1 MSSARVRMATRLRHV
16 HWGSTLQVV
25 KTGLASGLSWGLA
38 KIVLDS
44 SRPYFAPLAAILSV
58 QVTVKESVSRG
69 LQRVIG
75 VVAGI
80 LVALLAV
87 HVMGTSAW
95 SIGILVFV
103 SMAIATQLKLG
114 AQGIPQVAISA
125 LLVMTIGSSVPGY
138 AVARILDT
146 LLGALVAIVVNA
158 LVIPP
163 DFTGI
168 AETALDEL
176 AAAIGQVLSG
186 IRDDLIDGLEPGEA
200 NRHLT
205 RAREVERAL
214 HHAQRAIHQAEAG
227 LQWNYLLRQRKSRL
241 MRLRQAIVV
250 LEHSVS
256 QVRGI
261 ARTLFVT
268 LNRDVSI
275 GYGALG
281 EPVATDMVDLL
292 TVMQKAIA
300 VYALLIRGQG
310 QNAAVQLEDLLG
322 SAAKQRRLLLQR
334 AANALLA
341 KYPIQF
347 LDIAAVVSDLEKMS
361 EDLTVSAHLL
371 VPLVTTPT

>member
-1 MSSARVRMATRLRHV
+1 MRLAKSLKHI
-16 HWGSTLQVV
+16 HWGTTLQVI

-38 KIVLDS
+38 RILLDS
-44 SRPYFAPLAAILSV
+44 PRPYFAPLAAILSV

-69 LQRVIG
+69 LQRVVG

-87 HVMGTSAW
+87 HVMGNSAW

-103 SMAIATQLKLG
+103 SMMIATRLKLG

-125 LLVMTIGSSVPGY
+125 LLVMTIGASVPGY
-138 AVARILDT
+138 ALARILDT
-146 LLGALVAIVVNA
+146 FLGALVAIVVNA
-158 LVIPP
+158 LVVPP

-168 AETALDEL
+168 AETALDGL

-186 IRDDLIDGLEPGEA
+186 IRDDLIDGLESEEA
-200 NRHLT
+200 NRHLA
-205 RAREVERAL
+205 RAREVDRAL
-214 HHAQRAIHQAEAG
+214 HYAQSAIHQAEAS
-227 LQWNYLLRQRKSRL
+227 LQWNYLLRHRKSRL
-241 MRLRQAIVV
+241 MRLRHAIVV

-268 LNRDVSI
+268 LNRDVTQTF
-275 GYGALG
+275 GALG
-281 EPVATDMVDLL
+281 SPVAAEMMDLF
-292 TVMQKAIA
+292 TVMQQALAIYA
-300 VYALLIRGQG
+300 VLIRGQDR
-310 QNAAVQLEDLLG
+310 NAAVHLDELL
-322 SAAKQRRLLLQR
+322 AAAGNRRSRLLYQ
-334 AANALLA
+334 AADILLRNHA
-341 KYPIQF
+341 MQF

-371 VPLVTTPT
+371 VPLVTTSD

>member
-1 MSSARVRMATRLRHV
+1 MSLATTLKHV
-16 HWGSTLQVV
+16 HWGATLQVI

-38 KIVLDS
+38 RILLDS
-44 SRPYFAPLAAILSV
+44 PRPYFAPLAAILSV

-69 LQRVIG
+69 LQRVVG

-95 SIGILVFV
+95 SIGLLVFV
-103 SMAIATQLKLG
+103 SMMIATRLKLG

-125 LLVMTIGSSVPGY
+125 LLVMTIGASVPGY
-138 AVARILDT
+138 ALARILDT
-146 LLGALVAIVVNA
+146 LLGAVVAITVNA
-158 LVIPP
+158 VVIPP

-168 AETALDEL
+168 AETALDGL

-186 IRDDLIDGLEPGEA
+186 IRDDLENGLETDEA
-200 NRHLT
+200 NRHLA
-205 RAREVERAL
+205 RARDVDRAL
-214 HHAQRAIHQAEAG
+214 HHAQSAIHQAETS
-227 LQWNYLLRQRKSRL
+227 LQWNYLLRHRKSRL
-241 MRLRQAIVV
+241 VRLRQAIVV

-268 LNRDVSI
+268 LNRDVTKKF
-275 GYGALG
+275 G
-281 EPVATDMVDLL
+281 EPGSPVAAEMMELL
-292 TVMQKAIA
+292 TVMQRALATYAI
-300 VYALLIRGQG
+300 LIRGQDR
-310 QNAAVQLEDLLG
+310 NTAILLDELLG
-322 SAAKQRRLLLQR
+322 VAENQRRRLLYR
-334 AANALLA
+334 AADTVLKDNAM
-341 KYPIQF
+341 QF

-371 VPLVTTPT
+371 VPLVTASS